1 MNDQDFKNK
10 LDKLI
15 STIDTL
21 PEEKRGQLRDLAAE
35 TKARRERMQGTI
47 KQLQDA
53 LDQLRLSVKYMA
65 FDLEAT
71 RRENAYL
78 RKLANGEEDQA

>member
-1 MNDQDFKNK
+1 MNDRDFQNK
-10 LDKLI
+10 LDQLM

-21 PEEKRGQLRDLAAE
+21 PAEKQDELRNLANE

-71 RRENAYL
+71 RRENDYL
-78 RKLANGEEDQA
+78 RKLAGQDPEQS

>member
-1 MNDQDFKNK
+1 MNDRDFQNK
-10 LDKLI
+10 LDQLMA
-15 STIDTL
+15 TIDTL
-21 PEEKRGQLRDLAAE
+21 PAEKRHELKSLAAE

-71 RRENAYL
+71 RRENDYL
-78 RKLANGEEDQA
+78 RKLADQDGEQH